1 MSGDLHRVQDQMVT
15 SEFVETIKYLS
26 SVKQSS
32 GNYVDRIE
40 LMHDLLKRATVSGLR
55 QNQPFALAIVE
66 NLHHIVP
73 IFDTL
78 LSTNDQHGYLQAS
91 QFLEKLSSSL
101 DGLCLLEVFSKVN
114 DGSHLNKIFQLYVNL
129 LKEKYFSDDDRYD
142 NLAACVM
149 PIIGLSSLLI
159 SLDEEKIPT
168 NLFTTFLTFV
178 QRHRLVARRQ
188 RIITCVLGM
197 MKAFSKK
204 PTLVPAILRTGWP
217 SACIQWLINA
227 DAPNGSRTWYSF
239 DHYLCLILQKLSR
252 HTIGVEAL
260 NKLNCLK
267 ALEQAQPHMQRDYS
281 ESEYSC
287 LYFIHCMIYAL
298 LTESDEIKQISML
311 TDTCML
317 KVLDQLVT
325 FTISASRAENFL
337 HGCFHVSEIVTVLSK
352 LFVNDDILKTCFD
365 GHAQLFDCL
374 CQLIVHFAAI
384 INDTR
389 LPHQPVNDETILV
402 LTNVLWSISF
412 HPSYHTK
419 FRSNTTLM
427 HTLANLATASTDFK
441 TQYKSI
447 PRDLSSLKKA
457 AEGILWNLKSSSAPA
472 SEPHKEKIDAKPLAM
487 ISYSHSDST
496 FCREL
501 VERLSGYVPVWVDY
515 KQASDT
521 VAHSD
526 DLWEEIARAMEI
538 ATVIVLIVSKE
549 YYDSKS
555 CRQEL
560 SYASDILRKRIVPIY
575 APNQQYRASGWLGIR
590 IAGQKY
596 IHFGRKLFADGVQE
610 LASLVANDQKKASA
624 PAVSLP
630 LPELS
635 STVESG
641 SCSPPSVHLPVKMPH
656 EENKLHVLKD
666 WTREDI
672 LAWFKDNHIH
682 ENLTALF
689 ADRFRTGT
697 ALVVY
702 SRHLKYFY
710 RNEYVRIYAKYYEL
724 FDGHR
729 LDTFEFV
736 NLVDAFH
743 RLRLDNDPHSQTE
756 DHFDKTANVHS
767 LPKNLKS
774 ADEGMTWL

>member
-1 MSGDLHRVQDQMVT
+1 MVT
-15 SEFVETIKYLS
+15 SEFVETIKYVS

-32 GNYVDRIE
+32 SNYVERIE
-40 LMHDLLKRATVSGLR
+40 LMHDLLKRATVAGLR

-66 NLHHIVP
+66 NLYQIVP

-78 LSTNDQHGYLQAS
+78 LSANDQHGYLQAY
-91 QFLEKLSSSL
+91 QFLEKLSSCL

-114 DGSHLNKIFQLYVNL
+114 DGSKLDTIFQLYMNL
-129 LKEKYFSDDDRYD
+129 LNEKYFSDDERYD
-142 NLAACVM
+142 SLATCLM

-159 SLDEEKIPT
+159 SLREEQIPK
-168 NLFTTFLTFV
+168 NLLTTFLTFV
-178 QRHRLVARRQ
+178 QRHRLEAHRQ

-197 MKAFSKK
+197 VKVFSKK
-204 PTLVPAILRTGWP
+204 PTLLPAILRTDWP
-217 SACIQWLINA
+217 SACVQWLANA
-227 DAPNGSRTWYSF
+227 DAPHGSRTWYNF
-239 DHYLCLILQKLSR
+239 DHYLCLILQKLAR

-267 ALEQAQPHMQRDYS
+267 ALEQAQVQMQRDYS
-281 ESEYSC
+281 DSEYSC
-287 LYFIHCMIYAL
+287 LSFLRCMIYAL

-311 TDTCML
+311 TDNHML
-317 KVLDQLVT
+317 QVLDQLVT
-325 FTISASRAENFL
+325 HTVEASRTETL
-337 HGCFHVSEIVTVLSK
+337 SYKCFHVSEIVTVLSK

-365 GHAQLFDCL
+365 RHSQLFDCL
-374 CQLIVHFAAI
+374 CQLIVHFTDVI
-384 INDTR
+384 TDTHR
-389 LPHQPVNDETILV
+389 PHQPINDETILV
-402 LTNVLWSISF
+402 LTNALWNISF
-412 HPSYHTK
+412 HPSYHAR
-419 FRSNTTLM
+419 FRSNTMLM
-427 HTLANLATASTDFK
+427 HSLANLATDSMDAK
-441 TQYKSI
+441 TQFKSI

-457 AEGILWNLKSSSAPA
+457 AEGILWNLKSSSTAAP
-472 SEPHKEKIDAKPLAM
+472 EPNKEKVDAKPLAM
-487 ISYSHSDST
+487 ISYSHSDSI

-501 VERLSGYVPVWVDY
+501 VQRLSGYVPVWVDY
-515 KQASDT
+515 NQASDT

-526 DLWEEIARAMEI
+526 DLWEEIARAMEL

-549 YYDSKS
+549 YYESKS

-596 IHFGRKLFADGVQE
+596 IHFGRKLFADAVQE
-610 LASLVANDQKKASA
+610 LASLVTNDQKKASA
-624 PAVSLP
+624 PAVISSLP
-630 LPELS
+630 EAL
-635 STVESG
+635 STVENDA
-641 SCSPPSVHLPVKMPH
+641 CSPPSAPLPVKTPL
-656 EENKLHVLKD
+656 EENKLFVLKD

-689 ADRFRTGT
+689 VDQFRTGT

-710 RNEYVRIYAKYYEL
+710 RNEYVRIYAKYYES
-724 FDGHR
+724 FDGKR

-736 NLVDAFH
+736 KLVDALH
-743 RLRLDNDPHSQTE
+743 RLRLENDPHSQTE
-756 DHFDKTANVHS
+756 DQFDQIATVHS
-767 LPKNLKS
+767 LPKSIKM
-774 ADEGMTWL
+774 AEDGMTWL